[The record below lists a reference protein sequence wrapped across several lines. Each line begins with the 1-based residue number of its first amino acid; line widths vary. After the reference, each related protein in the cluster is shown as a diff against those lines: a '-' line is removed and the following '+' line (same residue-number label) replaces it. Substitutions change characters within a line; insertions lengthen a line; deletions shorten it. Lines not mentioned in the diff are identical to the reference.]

1 MKKKERKP
9 LLTELT
15 IEEKDVILPV
25 LIKLFRQR
33 TNDLVHLTSDR
44 IVDWFAYKKDAIG
57 YKKNFTK
64 QRFMKLTNYIR
75 VNGLLP
81 LISTNDG
88 YFITRDKEII
98 RDMIASFRA
107 RIASQEAAV
116 AGLEYQL
123 KELEMEDDLELFD
136 MI

>member
-1 MKKKERKP
+1 MKKQRKP
-9 LLTELT
+9 LLAELT

-25 LIKLFRQR
+25 LIKLFRTK
-33 TNDLVHLTSDR
+33 TNDMVHLTSDR
-44 IVDWFAYKKDAIG
+44 IVDWFVYKKDVIG

-75 VNGLLP
+75 VNGMLP

-88 YFITRDKEII
+88 YFITREIDTI
-98 RDMIASFRA
+98 RDMIESFRA

-116 AGLEYQL
+116 KGLEYQL
-123 KELEMEDDLELFD
+123 KEIEMEDGLELFD
-136 MI
+136 ML